1 MSHLDNGFRSL
12 TLQRFPATDDVNPL
26 QAWEAADE
34 YLLQQ
39 LDDTEIR
46 GPVLI
51 LNDAFGALSCALAEH
66 KPYSIGDS
74 YISELATREN
84 LRLNGIDES
93 SVKFLD
99 STADYPQQPGV
110 VLIKVPK
117 TLALLEQQLRALRKV
132 VTPDTRIIA
141 GAKARDIHTSTLE
154 LFEKVLGPT
163 TTTLAWKKARLIN
176 CTFNEPPLADA
187 PQTVSWKLEGTD
199 WTIHNH
205 ANVFSRTGLDIGAR
219 FFMQHLPENLEGE
232 IVDLGCG
239 NGVIG
244 LTLLDKNP
252 QAKVV
257 FVDESPMAVASSRLN
272 VETNMPEALSQ
283 TVSWKLEGTDWTIHN
298 HANVFSRTGL
308 DIGARF
314 FMQHLPENL
323 EGEIVDLGCGNGVIG
338 LTLLDKN
345 PQAKVVFVDESPMA
359 VASSRMNVE
368 TNMPEALDRCEFMIN
383 NALSGVEPFR
393 FNAVLC
399 NPPFHQQHALT
410 DNVAWEMFHHARRCL
425 KINGELYIVAN
436 RHLDYFHKLKKIFG
450 NCTTIAT
457 NNKFVVLK
465 AVKLGRR
472 R

>member
-1 MSHLDNGFRSL
+1 MSHVDDGFRSL
-12 TLQRFPATDDVNPL
+12 TLKRFPQTDDVNPL
-26 QAWEAADE
+26 LAWEAADE

-39 LDDTEIR
+39 LDETEIR

-51 LNDAFGALSCALAEH
+51 LNDTVGALSCALAEH
-66 KPYSIGDS
+66 SPYSIGDS
-74 YISELATREN
+74 YLSELGTREN
-84 LRLNGIDES
+84 LRHNGIAES
-93 SVKFLD
+93 SVTFLD
-99 STADYPQQPGV
+99 STADYPQAPGV

-132 VTPDTRIIA
+132 VTAQTRIIA

-176 CTFNEPPLADA
+176 CTFSHPQLADA
-187 PQTVSWKLEGTD
+187 PQTLSWKLEDTG

-219 FFMQHLPENLEGE
+219 FFMQHLPENLDGE

-244 LTLLDKNP
+244 LSLLAKNP
-252 QAKVV
+252 QANVV
-257 FVDESPMAVASSRLN
+257 FVDESPMAVDSSRLN
-272 VETNMPEALSQ
+272 VETNLPEAF
-283 TVSWKLEGTDWTIHN
+283 E
-298 HANVFSRTGL
+298 
-308 DIGARF
+308 
-314 FMQHLPENL
+314 
-323 EGEIVDLGCGNGVIG
+323 
-338 LTLLDKN
+338 
-345 PQAKVVFVDESPMA
+345 
-359 VASSRMNVE
+359 
-368 TNMPEALDRCEFMIN
+368 RCEFMIN

-393 FNAVLC
+393 FNAVFC
-399 NPPFHQQHALT
+399 NPPFHQKHALT
-410 DNVAWEMFHHARRCL
+410 DNIAWEMFHHARRCL

-450 NCTTIAT
+450 NCATIAT
-457 NNKFVVLK
+457 NNKFVILK
-465 AVKLGRR
+465 AVKQGRR

>member
-1 MSHLDNGFRSL
+1 MSHVDDGFRSL
-12 TLQRFPATDDVNPL
+12 TLKRFPQTDDVNPL
-26 QAWEAADE
+26 LAWEAADE

-39 LDDTEIR
+39 LDETEIR

-51 LNDAFGALSCALAEH
+51 LNDTFGALSCALAEH
-66 KPYSIGDS
+66 SPYSIGDS
-74 YISELATREN
+74 YLSELGTREN
-84 LRLNGIDES
+84 LRHNGIAES
-93 SVKFLD
+93 SVTFLD
-99 STADYPQQPGV
+99 STADYPQAPGV

-132 VTPDTRIIA
+132 VTAHTRIIA

-176 CTFNEPPLADA
+176 CTFSNPQLAAA
-187 PQTVSWKLEGTD
+187 PQTLSWKLEDTG

-219 FFMQHLPENLEGE
+219 FFMQHLPENLDGE

-244 LTLLDKNP
+244 LSLLAKNP
-252 QAKVV
+252 QANVI
-257 FVDESPMAVASSRLN
+257 FVDESPMAVDSSRLN
-272 VETNMPEALSQ
+272 VETNLPEAF
-283 TVSWKLEGTDWTIHN
+283 E
-298 HANVFSRTGL
+298 
-308 DIGARF
+308 
-314 FMQHLPENL
+314 
-323 EGEIVDLGCGNGVIG
+323 
-338 LTLLDKN
+338 
-345 PQAKVVFVDESPMA
+345 
-359 VASSRMNVE
+359 
-368 TNMPEALDRCEFMIN
+368 RCEFMIN

-393 FNAVLC
+393 FNAVFC
-399 NPPFHQQHALT
+399 NPPFHQKHALT
-410 DNVAWEMFHHARRCL
+410 DNIAWEMFHHARRCL

-450 NCTTIAT
+450 NCATIAT
-457 NNKFVVLK
+457 NNKFVILK
-465 AVKLGRR
+465 AVKQGRR

>member
-1 MSHLDNGFRSL
+1 MSHVDDGFRSL
-12 TLQRFPATDDVNPL
+12 TLKRFPQTDDVNPL
-26 QAWEAADE
+26 LAWEAADE

-39 LDDTEIR
+39 LDETEIR

-51 LNDAFGALSCALAEH
+51 LNDTFGALSCALAEH
-66 KPYSIGDS
+66 SPYSIGDS
-74 YISELATREN
+74 YLSELGTREN
-84 LRLNGIDES
+84 LRHNGIAES
-93 SVKFLD
+93 SVTFLD
-99 STADYPQQPGV
+99 STADYPQAPGV

-132 VTPDTRIIA
+132 VTAQTRIIA

-176 CTFNEPPLADA
+176 CTFSHPQLADA
-187 PQTVSWKLEGTD
+187 PQTLSWKLEDTG

-219 FFMQHLPENLEGE
+219 FFMQHLPENLDGE

-244 LTLLDKNP
+244 LSLLAKNP
-252 QAKVV
+252 QANVV
-257 FVDESPMAVASSRLN
+257 FVDESPMAVDSSRLN
-272 VETNMPEALSQ
+272 VETNLPEAF
-283 TVSWKLEGTDWTIHN
+283 E
-298 HANVFSRTGL
+298 
-308 DIGARF
+308 
-314 FMQHLPENL
+314 
-323 EGEIVDLGCGNGVIG
+323 
-338 LTLLDKN
+338 
-345 PQAKVVFVDESPMA
+345 
-359 VASSRMNVE
+359 
-368 TNMPEALDRCEFMIN
+368 RCECMIN

-393 FNAVLC
+393 FNAVFC
-399 NPPFHQQHALT
+399 NPPFHQKHALT
-410 DNVAWEMFHHARRCL
+410 DNIAWEMFHHARRCL

-450 NCTTIAT
+450 NCATIAT
-457 NNKFVVLK
+457 NNKFVILK
-465 AVKLGRR
+465 AVKQGRR

>member
-1 MSHLDNGFRSL
+1 MSHVDDGFRSL
-12 TLQRFPATDDVNPL
+12 TLKRFPQTDDVNPL
-26 QAWEAADE
+26 LAWEAADE

-39 LDDTEIR
+39 LDETEIR

-51 LNDAFGALSCALAEH
+51 LNDTFGALSCALAEH
-66 KPYSIGDS
+66 SPYSIGDS
-74 YISELATREN
+74 YLSELGTREN
-84 LRLNGIDES
+84 LRHNGIAES
-93 SVKFLD
+93 SVTFLD
-99 STADYPQQPGV
+99 STADYPQAPGI

-132 VTPDTRIIA
+132 VTAHTRIIA

-176 CTFNEPPLADA
+176 CTFSNPQLAAA
-187 PQTVSWKLEGTD
+187 PQTLSWKLEDTG

-219 FFMQHLPENLEGE
+219 FFMQHLPENLDGE

-244 LTLLDKNP
+244 LSLLAKNP
-252 QAKVV
+252 QANVV
-257 FVDESPMAVASSRLN
+257 FVDESPMAVDSSRLN
-272 VETNMPEALSQ
+272 VETN
-283 TVSWKLEGTDWTIHN
+283 
-298 HANVFSRTGL
+298 
-308 DIGARF
+308 
-314 FMQHLPENL
+314 LPE
-323 EGEIVDLGCGNGVIG
+323 
-338 LTLLDKN
+338 
-345 PQAKVVFVDESPMA
+345 VFE
-359 VASSRMNVE
+359 
-368 TNMPEALDRCEFMIN
+368 RCEFMIN

-393 FNAVLC
+393 FNAVFC
-399 NPPFHQQHALT
+399 NPPFHQKHALT
-410 DNVAWEMFHHARRCL
+410 DNIAWEMFHHARRCL

-450 NCTTIAT
+450 NCATIAT
-457 NNKFVVLK
+457 NNKFVILK
-465 AVKLGRR
+465 AVKQGRR

>member
-1 MSHLDNGFRSL
+1 MSHVDDGFRSL
-12 TLQRFPATDDVNPL
+12 TLKRFPQTDDVNPL
-26 QAWEAADE
+26 LAWEAADE

-39 LDDTEIR
+39 LDETEIR

-51 LNDAFGALSCALAEH
+51 LNDTFGALSCALAEH
-66 KPYSIGDS
+66 SPYSIGDS
-74 YISELATREN
+74 YLSELGTREN
-84 LRLNGIDES
+84 LRHNGIAES
-93 SVKFLD
+93 SVTFLD
-99 STADYPQQPGV
+99 STADYPQAPGV

-132 VTPDTRIIA
+132 VTAQTRIIA

-176 CTFNEPPLADA
+176 CTFSHPQLADA
-187 PQTVSWKLEGTD
+187 PQTLSWKLEDTG

-219 FFMQHLPENLEGE
+219 FFMQHLPENLDGE

-244 LTLLDKNP
+244 LSLLAKNP

-257 FVDESPMAVASSRLN
+257 FVDESPMAVDSSRLN
-272 VETNMPEALSQ
+272 VETNLPEAF
-283 TVSWKLEGTDWTIHN
+283 E
-298 HANVFSRTGL
+298 
-308 DIGARF
+308 
-314 FMQHLPENL
+314 
-323 EGEIVDLGCGNGVIG
+323 
-338 LTLLDKN
+338 
-345 PQAKVVFVDESPMA
+345 
-359 VASSRMNVE
+359 
-368 TNMPEALDRCEFMIN
+368 RCEFMIN
-383 NALSGVEPFR
+383 NALSGVELFR
-393 FNAVLC
+393 FNAVFC
-399 NPPFHQQHALT
+399 NPPFHQKHALT
-410 DNVAWEMFHHARRCL
+410 DNIAWEMFHHARRCL

-450 NCTTIAT
+450 NCATIAT
-457 NNKFVVLK
+457 NNKFVILK
-465 AVKLGRR
+465 AVKQGRR

>member
-12 TLQRFPATDDVNPL
+12 NLKRFPETDDVNPL

-39 LDDTEIR
+39 LDETEIR

-51 LNDAFGALSCALAEH
+51 LNDAFGALGCALAEH
-66 KPYSIGDS
+66 TPYSIGDS
-74 YISELATREN
+74 YLSELATREN
-84 LRLNGIDES
+84 LRHNDIDES

-99 STADYPQQPGV
+99 STADYPQAPGV

-117 TLALLEQQLRALRKV
+117 TMALLEQQLRALRKV
-132 VTPDTRIIA
+132 VTPETRIIA

-176 CTFNEPPLADA
+176 CTFAAPGLADA
-187 PQTVSWKLEGTD
+187 PDTLSWKLEGTD

-219 FFMQHLPENLEGE
+219 FFMEHLPENLEGE

-244 LTLLDKNP
+244 LTLLAKNP
-252 QAKVV
+252 EASVV
-257 FVDESPMAVASSRLN
+257 FSDESPMAVASSRL
-272 VETNMPEALSQ
+272 
-283 TVSWKLEGTDWTIHN
+283 
-298 HANVFSRTGL
+298 
-308 DIGARF
+308 
-314 FMQHLPENL
+314 
-323 EGEIVDLGCGNGVIG
+323 
-338 LTLLDKN
+338 
-345 PQAKVVFVDESPMA
+345 
-359 VASSRMNVE
+359 NVE

-393 FNAVLC
+393 FNAVFC
-399 NPPFHQQHALT
+399 NPPFHQKHALT

-450 NCTTIAT
+450 NCVTIAT

>member
-1 MSHLDNGFRSL
+1 MSHVDDGFRSL
-12 TLQRFPATDDVNPL
+12 TLKRFPQTDDVNPL
-26 QAWEAADE
+26 LAWEAADE

-39 LDDTEIR
+39 LDETEIR

-51 LNDAFGALSCALAEH
+51 LNDTFGALSCALAEH
-66 KPYSIGDS
+66 SPYSIGDS
-74 YISELATREN
+74 YLSELGTREN
-84 LRLNGIDES
+84 LRHNGIAES
-93 SVKFLD
+93 SVTFLD
-99 STADYPQQPGV
+99 STADYPQAPGV

-132 VTPDTRIIA
+132 VTAQTRIIA

-176 CTFNEPPLADA
+176 CTFSHPQLADA
-187 PQTVSWKLEGTD
+187 PQTLSWKLEDTG

-219 FFMQHLPENLEGE
+219 FFMQHLPENLDGE

-244 LTLLDKNP
+244 LSLLAKNP
-252 QAKVV
+252 QANVV
-257 FVDESPMAVASSRLN
+257 FVDESPMAVDSSRLN
-272 VETNMPEALSQ
+272 VETNLPEAF
-283 TVSWKLEGTDWTIHN
+283 E
-298 HANVFSRTGL
+298 
-308 DIGARF
+308 
-314 FMQHLPENL
+314 
-323 EGEIVDLGCGNGVIG
+323 
-338 LTLLDKN
+338 
-345 PQAKVVFVDESPMA
+345 
-359 VASSRMNVE
+359 
-368 TNMPEALDRCEFMIN
+368 RCEFMIN

-393 FNAVLC
+393 FNAVFY
-399 NPPFHQQHALT
+399 NPPFHQKHALT
-410 DNVAWEMFHHARRCL
+410 DNIAWEMFHHARRCL

-450 NCTTIAT
+450 NCATIAT
-457 NNKFVVLK
+457 NNKFVILK
-465 AVKLGRR
+465 AVKQGRR

>member
-1 MSHLDNGFRSL
+1 MSHVDDVFRSL
-12 TLQRFPATDDVNPL
+12 TLKRFPQTDDVNPL
-26 QAWEAADE
+26 LAWEAADE

-39 LDDTEIR
+39 LDETEIR

-51 LNDAFGALSCALAEH
+51 LNDTFGALSCALAEQS
-66 KPYSIGDS
+66 PYSIGDS
-74 YISELATREN
+74 YLSELGTREN
-84 LRLNGIDES
+84 LRHNGIAES
-93 SVKFLD
+93 SVTFLD
-99 STADYPQQPGV
+99 STADYPQAPGV

-132 VTPDTRIIA
+132 VTAQTRIIA

-176 CTFNEPPLADA
+176 CTFSHPQLADA
-187 PQTVSWKLEGTD
+187 PQTLSWKLEDTG

-219 FFMQHLPENLEGE
+219 FFMQHLPENLDGE

-244 LTLLDKNP
+244 LSLLAKNP
-252 QAKVV
+252 QANVV
-257 FVDESPMAVASSRLN
+257 FVDESPMAVDSSRLN
-272 VETNMPEALSQ
+272 VETNLPEAF
-283 TVSWKLEGTDWTIHN
+283 E
-298 HANVFSRTGL
+298 
-308 DIGARF
+308 
-314 FMQHLPENL
+314 
-323 EGEIVDLGCGNGVIG
+323 
-338 LTLLDKN
+338 
-345 PQAKVVFVDESPMA
+345 
-359 VASSRMNVE
+359 
-368 TNMPEALDRCEFMIN
+368 RCEFMIN

-393 FNAVLC
+393 FNAVFC
-399 NPPFHQQHALT
+399 NPPFHQKHALT
-410 DNVAWEMFHHARRCL
+410 DNIAWEMFHHARRCL

-450 NCTTIAT
+450 NCATIAT
-457 NNKFVVLK
+457 NNKFVILK
-465 AVKLGRR
+465 AVKQGRR

>member
-1 MSHLDNGFRSL
+1 MSHVDDGFRSL
-12 TLQRFPATDDVNPL
+12 TLKRFPQTDDVNPL
-26 QAWEAADE
+26 LAWEAADE

-39 LDDTEIR
+39 LDETEIR

-51 LNDAFGALSCALAEH
+51 LNDTFGALSCALAEH
-66 KPYSIGDS
+66 SPYSIGDS
-74 YISELATREN
+74 YLSELGTREN
-84 LRLNGIDES
+84 LRHNGIAES
-93 SVKFLD
+93 SVTFLD
-99 STADYPQQPGV
+99 STADYPQAPGV

-132 VTPDTRIIA
+132 VTAQTRIIA

-176 CTFNEPPLADA
+176 CTFSHPQLADA
-187 PQTVSWKLEGTD
+187 PQTLSWKLEDTG

-219 FFMQHLPENLEGE
+219 SFMQHLPENLDGE

-244 LTLLDKNP
+244 LSLLAKNP
-252 QAKVV
+252 QANVV
-257 FVDESPMAVASSRLN
+257 FVDESPMAVDSSRLN
-272 VETNMPEALSQ
+272 VETNLPEAF
-283 TVSWKLEGTDWTIHN
+283 E
-298 HANVFSRTGL
+298 
-308 DIGARF
+308 
-314 FMQHLPENL
+314 
-323 EGEIVDLGCGNGVIG
+323 
-338 LTLLDKN
+338 
-345 PQAKVVFVDESPMA
+345 
-359 VASSRMNVE
+359 
-368 TNMPEALDRCEFMIN
+368 RCEFMIN

-393 FNAVLC
+393 FNAVFC
-399 NPPFHQQHALT
+399 NPPFHQKHALT
-410 DNVAWEMFHHARRCL
+410 DNIAWEMFHHARRCL

-450 NCTTIAT
+450 NCATIAT
-457 NNKFVVLK
+457 NNKFVILK
-465 AVKLGRR
+465 AVKQGRR

>member
-1 MSHLDNGFRSL
+1 MSHVDDGFRSL
-12 TLQRFPATDDVNPL
+12 TLKRFPQTDDVNPL
-26 QAWEAADE
+26 LAWEAADE

-39 LDDTEIR
+39 LDETEIR

-51 LNDAFGALSCALAEH
+51 LNDTFGALSCALAEH
-66 KPYSIGDS
+66 SPYSIGDS
-74 YISELATREN
+74 YLSELGTREN
-84 LRLNGIDES
+84 LRHNGIAES
-93 SVKFLD
+93 SVTFLD
-99 STADYPQQPGV
+99 STADYPQAPDV

-132 VTPDTRIIA
+132 VTAQTRIIA

-176 CTFNEPPLADA
+176 CTFSHPQLADA
-187 PQTVSWKLEGTD
+187 PQTLSWKLEDTG

-219 FFMQHLPENLEGE
+219 FFMQHLPENLDGE

-244 LTLLDKNP
+244 LSLLAKNP
-252 QAKVV
+252 QANVV
-257 FVDESPMAVASSRLN
+257 FVDESPMAVDSSRLN
-272 VETNMPEALSQ
+272 VETNLPEAF
-283 TVSWKLEGTDWTIHN
+283 E
-298 HANVFSRTGL
+298 
-308 DIGARF
+308 
-314 FMQHLPENL
+314 
-323 EGEIVDLGCGNGVIG
+323 
-338 LTLLDKN
+338 
-345 PQAKVVFVDESPMA
+345 
-359 VASSRMNVE
+359 
-368 TNMPEALDRCEFMIN
+368 RCEFMIN

-393 FNAVLC
+393 FNAVFC
-399 NPPFHQQHALT
+399 NPPFHQKHALT
-410 DNVAWEMFHHARRCL
+410 DNIAWEMFHHARRCL

-450 NCTTIAT
+450 NCATIAT
-457 NNKFVVLK
+457 NNKFVILK
-465 AVKLGRR
+465 AVKQGRR

>member
-1 MSHLDNGFRSL
+1 MSHVDDGFRSL
-12 TLQRFPATDDVNPL
+12 TLKRFPQTDDVNPL
-26 QAWEAADE
+26 LAWEAADE

-39 LDDTEIR
+39 LDETEIR

-51 LNDAFGALSCALAEH
+51 LNDTFGALSCALAEH
-66 KPYSIGDS
+66 SPYSIGDS
-74 YISELATREN
+74 YLSELGTREN
-84 LRLNGIDES
+84 LRHNGIAES
-93 SVKFLD
+93 SVTFLD
-99 STADYPQQPGV
+99 STADYPQAPGV

-132 VTPDTRIIA
+132 VTAQTRIIA

-176 CTFNEPPLADA
+176 CTFSHPQLADA
-187 PQTVSWKLEGTD
+187 PQTLSWKLEDTG

-219 FFMQHLPENLEGE
+219 FFMQHLPENLDGE

-244 LTLLDKNP
+244 LSLLAKNQ
-252 QAKVV
+252 QANVV
-257 FVDESPMAVASSRLN
+257 FVDESPMAVDPSRLN
-272 VETNMPEALSQ
+272 VETNLPEAF
-283 TVSWKLEGTDWTIHN
+283 E
-298 HANVFSRTGL
+298 
-308 DIGARF
+308 
-314 FMQHLPENL
+314 
-323 EGEIVDLGCGNGVIG
+323 
-338 LTLLDKN
+338 
-345 PQAKVVFVDESPMA
+345 
-359 VASSRMNVE
+359 
-368 TNMPEALDRCEFMIN
+368 RCEFMIN

-393 FNAVLC
+393 FNAVFC
-399 NPPFHQQHALT
+399 NPPFHQKHALT
-410 DNVAWEMFHHARRCL
+410 DNIAWEMFHHARRCL

-450 NCTTIAT
+450 NCATIAT
-457 NNKFVVLK
+457 NNKFVILK
-465 AVKLGRR
+465 AVKQGRR

>member
-1 MSHLDNGFRSL
+1 MSHVDDGFRSL
-12 TLQRFPATDDVNPL
+12 TLKRFPQTDDVNPL
-26 QAWEAADE
+26 LAWEAADE

-39 LDDTEIR
+39 LDETEIR

-51 LNDAFGALSCALAEH
+51 LNDTFGALSCALAEH
-66 KPYSIGDS
+66 SPYSIGDS
-74 YISELATREN
+74 YLSELGTREN
-84 LRLNGIDES
+84 LRHNGIAES
-93 SVKFLD
+93 SVTFLD
-99 STADYPQQPGV
+99 STSDYPQAPGV

-132 VTPDTRIIA
+132 VTAQTRIIA

-176 CTFNEPPLADA
+176 CTFSHPQLADA
-187 PQTVSWKLEGTD
+187 PQTLSWKLEDTG

-219 FFMQHLPENLEGE
+219 FFMQHLPENLDGE

-244 LTLLDKNP
+244 LSLLAKNP
-252 QAKVV
+252 QANVV
-257 FVDESPMAVASSRLN
+257 FVDESPMAVDSSRLN
-272 VETNMPEALSQ
+272 VEMNLPEAF
-283 TVSWKLEGTDWTIHN
+283 E
-298 HANVFSRTGL
+298 
-308 DIGARF
+308 
-314 FMQHLPENL
+314 
-323 EGEIVDLGCGNGVIG
+323 
-338 LTLLDKN
+338 
-345 PQAKVVFVDESPMA
+345 
-359 VASSRMNVE
+359 
-368 TNMPEALDRCEFMIN
+368 RCEFMIN

-393 FNAVLC
+393 FNAVFC
-399 NPPFHQQHALT
+399 NPPFHQKHALT
-410 DNVAWEMFHHARRCL
+410 DNIAWEMFHHARRCL

-450 NCTTIAT
+450 NCATIAT
-457 NNKFVVLK
+457 NNKFVILK
-465 AVKLGRR
+465 AVKQGRR

>member
-1 MSHLDNGFRSL
+1 MSHVDDGFRSL
-12 TLQRFPATDDVNPL
+12 TLKRFPQTDDVNPL
-26 QAWEAADE
+26 LAWEAADE

-39 LDDTEIR
+39 LDETEIR

-51 LNDAFGALSCALAEH
+51 LNDTFGALSCALAEH
-66 KPYSIGDS
+66 SPYSIGDS
-74 YISELATREN
+74 YLSELGTREN
-84 LRLNGIDES
+84 LRNNGIAES
-93 SVKFLD
+93 SVTFLD
-99 STADYPQQPGV
+99 STADYPQAPGV

-132 VTPDTRIIA
+132 VTAQTRIIA

-176 CTFNEPPLADA
+176 CTFSHPQLADA
-187 PQTVSWKLEGTD
+187 PQTLSWKLEDTG

-219 FFMQHLPENLEGE
+219 FFMQHLPENLDGE

-244 LTLLDKNP
+244 LSLLAKNP
-252 QAKVV
+252 QANVV
-257 FVDESPMAVASSRLN
+257 FVDESPMAVDSSRLN
-272 VETNMPEALSQ
+272 VETNLPEAF
-283 TVSWKLEGTDWTIHN
+283 E
-298 HANVFSRTGL
+298 
-308 DIGARF
+308 
-314 FMQHLPENL
+314 
-323 EGEIVDLGCGNGVIG
+323 
-338 LTLLDKN
+338 
-345 PQAKVVFVDESPMA
+345 
-359 VASSRMNVE
+359 
-368 TNMPEALDRCEFMIN
+368 RCEFMIN

-393 FNAVLC
+393 FNAVFC
-399 NPPFHQQHALT
+399 NPPFHQKHALT
-410 DNVAWEMFHHARRCL
+410 DNIAWEMFHHARRCL

-450 NCTTIAT
+450 NCATIAT
-457 NNKFVVLK
+457 NNKFVILK
-465 AVKLGRR
+465 AVKQGRR

>member
-1 MSHLDNGFRSL
+1 MSHVDDGFRSL
-12 TLQRFPATDDVNPL
+12 TLKRFPQTDDVNPL
-26 QAWEAADE
+26 LAWEAADE

-39 LDDTEIR
+39 SDETEIR

-51 LNDAFGALSCALAEH
+51 LNDTFGALSCALAEH
-66 KPYSIGDS
+66 SPYSIGDS
-74 YISELATREN
+74 YLSELGTREN
-84 LRLNGIDES
+84 LRHNGIAES
-93 SVKFLD
+93 SVTFLD
-99 STADYPQQPGV
+99 STADYPQAPGV

-132 VTPDTRIIA
+132 VTAQTRIIA

-176 CTFNEPPLADA
+176 CTFSHPQLADA
-187 PQTVSWKLEGTD
+187 PQTLSWKLEDTG

-219 FFMQHLPENLEGE
+219 FFMQHLPENLDGE

-244 LTLLDKNP
+244 LSLLAKNP
-252 QAKVV
+252 QANVV
-257 FVDESPMAVASSRLN
+257 FVDESPMAVDSSRLN
-272 VETNMPEALSQ
+272 VETNLPEAF
-283 TVSWKLEGTDWTIHN
+283 E
-298 HANVFSRTGL
+298 
-308 DIGARF
+308 
-314 FMQHLPENL
+314 
-323 EGEIVDLGCGNGVIG
+323 
-338 LTLLDKN
+338 
-345 PQAKVVFVDESPMA
+345 
-359 VASSRMNVE
+359 
-368 TNMPEALDRCEFMIN
+368 RCEFMIN

-393 FNAVLC
+393 FNAVFC
-399 NPPFHQQHALT
+399 NPPFHQKYALT
-410 DNVAWEMFHHARRCL
+410 DNIAWEMFHHARRCL

-450 NCTTIAT
+450 NCATIAT
-457 NNKFVVLK
+457 NNKFVILK
-465 AVKLGRR
+465 AVKQGRR